1 MTNFDVIRS
10 FMNAFLNVI
19 GAGYGNIQ
27 PDVNYL
33 LGVMIILT
41 IALTAFLSWMWGEF
55 DAVIRGLISRVLVIG
70 FVGYLANNWQTL
82 TDDIANGFT
91 DLGLQVAGVGG
102 TAVSFLQN
110 PVSIVS
116 QGYQLFAEIVK
127 TLTPLEGYIRTIE
140 NLPTIIIYLICATIV
155 IIAFSVL
162 ALQVFITF
170 LEFKIVNLAAL
181 ILVPFAIWSRTNFL
195 AERAFSYMFSAG
207 LKLFVL
213 ALIVSI
219 GAGFIGQFTVSP
231 TPDFQ
236 NAIAIALG
244 SVMLTLLSLFGPRLA
259 QALVTGGPQLGAG
272 DAAMAT
278 GAVAAGTAGAAYY
291 GTRGIA
297 SVSHGLVNAGSGAAG
312 VLGRYMA
319 AANPPSSGAA
329 AGMLASA
336 GGAAAAGRAGGA
348 AGSSAGT
355 AGGSSSGAT
364 RTSNWM
370 KQRGGFDRLS
380 SSDQTAALRAY
391 QTWRKSAGPGMP
403 YGLHSYVDYAQQ
415 QTTAENGS
423 GIGSAS
429 PNNTADEEI

>member
-1 MTNFDVIRS
+1 MTNFDVIRN

-19 GAGYGNIQ
+19 GTGYGNIQ

-33 LGVMIILT
+33 LSVMIVLT
-41 IALTAFLSWMWGEF
+41 IALTALLSWMWGEF
-55 DAVIRGLISRVLVIG
+55 DAVIRGLVSRVLIIG

-116 QGYQLFAEIVK
+116 QGYQLFAEIIK
-127 TLTPLEGYIRTIE
+127 TLTPLEGYVRTIE
-140 NLPTIIIYLICATIV
+140 NLPTIIIYLICAMIV
-155 IIAFSVL
+155 IVAFAVL

-170 LEFKIVNLAAL
+170 LEFKIINLAAL

-195 AERAFSYMFSAG
+195 SERAFGYMFSAG

-231 TPDFQ
+231 TPNFQ
-236 NAIAIALG
+236 NAIAIAIG

-272 DAAMAT
+272 DAAVAT

-291 GTRGIA
+291 GTKGIA
-297 SVSHGLVNAGSGAAG
+297 AVSHGLASAGAGSAG

-319 AANPPSSGAA
+319 AANPSSSAA
-329 AGMLASA
+329 AGGMLASA
-336 GGAAAAGRAGGA
+336 GGAAGAGRAGGTTGGSAGA
-348 AGSSAGT
+348 AGRS
-355 AGGSSSGAT
+355 GSRGS
-364 RTSNWM
+364 RTPNWM
-370 KQRGGFDRLS
+370 RQTGGFDRLS
-380 SSDQTAALRAY
+380 PTDQSAAQRA
-391 QTWRKSAGPGMP
+391 
-403 YGLHSYVDYAQQ
+403 
-415 QTTAENGS
+415 
-423 GIGSAS
+423 
-429 PNNTADEEI
+429 

>member
-1 MTNFDVIRS
+1 MTNFDVIRN

-33 LGVMIILT
+33 LGVMIVLT

-55 DAVIRGLISRVLVIG
+55 DAVIRGLLSRILVIG
-70 FVGYLANNWQTL
+70 FVGYLANNWQTI

-116 QGYQLFAEIVK
+116 QGYQLFVEIIK

-140 NLPTIIIYLICATIV
+140 NLPTIIIYLICAMTV
-155 IIAFSVL
+155 VVAFAVL

-181 ILVPFAIWSRTNFL
+181 ILVPFAVWSRTQFL
-195 AERAFSYMFSAG
+195 SERAFGYMFSAG

-213 ALIVSI
+213 ALVVSI

-231 TPDFQ
+231 TPNFQ

-272 DAAMAT
+272 DAAIAT

-297 SVSHGLVNAGSGAAG
+297 AVSHGLVNAGSGAAG

-319 AANPPSSGAA
+319 AANPPSAA
-329 AGMLASA
+329 AGGMLASA
-336 GGAAAAGRAGGA
+336 GQAAAGRAGGMA
-348 AGSSAGT
+348 NGT
-355 AGGSSSGAT
+355 AGGAGGSGSGSS
-364 RTSNWM
+364 RTPNWM
-370 KQRGGFDRLS
+370 RQAGGFDRLS
-380 SSDQTAALRAY
+380 PTDQSAAQRAY
-391 QTWRKSAGPGMP
+391 QAWRKNAGPGMP
-403 YGLHSYVDYAQQ
+403 YGLNSYVDYAQQ
-415 QTTAENGS
+415 KTAAESGNGTK
-423 GIGSAS
+423 SAS
-429 PNNTADEEI
+429 PNNTPEEEI